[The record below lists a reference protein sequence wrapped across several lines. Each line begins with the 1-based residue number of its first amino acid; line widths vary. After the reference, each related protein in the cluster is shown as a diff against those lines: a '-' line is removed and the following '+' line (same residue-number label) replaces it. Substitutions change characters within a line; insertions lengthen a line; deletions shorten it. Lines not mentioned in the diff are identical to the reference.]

1 MWKIW
6 FQIYLPGLGKSDHV
20 LLNFSFNCY
29 TDTCPTNFKKYNF
42 FKGNYTA
49 IEDEMSTE
57 DWCQSLQGPNL
68 MESWDHLTDKLA
80 RFMEKNIPE
89 SKISTD
95 PAKRRPY
102 VNQQCLN
109 SDKQEL

>member
-1 MWKIW
+1 M
-6 FQIYLPGLGKSDHV
+6 PGLGKSDHV

-57 DWCQSLQGPNL
+57 DCCQSLQGPNL

-80 RFMEKNIPE
+80 RLMEKNIPE